1 MALTKIQAAMVD
13 DDVATQAEL
22 DAAIAEEVSAR
33 NAAITSGNVKLSG
46 DVVQVVS
53 TQTGAV
59 ATMTALIPGDDTIPQ
74 ITEGTEVMTRAITPT
89 NASNIL
95 EIEVVVNVGNGGTS
109 TEWMTAA
116 LFQDSTANAL
126 ACGFTYAAANT
137 PVQVVF
143 KHRMVAGT
151 TSATTFRVRFG
162 GNTANT
168 FTFNGLGGGRYF
180 GGVLASSI
188 TVREIK
194 A

>member
-13 DDVATQAEL
+13 ADVATQAEL
-22 DAAIAEEVSAR
+22 DAAIAAEVSAR

-74 ITEGTEVMTRAITPT
+74 NTEGTEVMTRAITPT